1 MTERTEIPNK
11 DVLPLLPLK
20 GTVIMPHQ
28 VAPLGVGRPKSL
40 RALEAALAADRMI
53 LLAAQKQ
60 DEQEDPTPADIYLV
74 GTICKILQVGK
85 QPDGVLQVIVEGVVR
100 AELLGVEQME
110 PYFEMRVAPRP
121 DPVEK
126 SLEIEA
132 LMRGVVSQFERF
144 ARFSRSVAPEQY
156 AAAMQADEPGKLAD
170 LVAQHLPLKLEER
183 QQLLE
188 LAPKDRLE
196 LLSQIL
202 TREVNILEL
211 ERKIQNRVRKQMEKS
226 QREYFLKEQM
236 KAIQQELGESDERQ
250 SEVAEYKKKIEAA
263 NLPEHVK
270 EKALEELNRLEKMPP
285 MVAEAV
291 VVRTYL
297 DWLLAVPWSVRTED
311 RLDITEA
318 RRILDEDHY
327 GLEKAKDRVV
337 EYLAVRKLSPTS
349 KGPILCFIGPPG
361 TGKTSL
367 GRSIARALGRKFVR
381 VSLGGV
387 RDEAEI
393 RGHRRTYVG
402 ALPGRI
408 VQGLKTSASKN
419 PVFMLDEID
428 KLGVDWRGDPSS
440 ALLEALDPEQNHSF
454 SDHYL
459 EIPLDLSEVMFIC
472 TGNIM
477 DTIPPALRD
486 RLEVIRFPGYIEEE
500 KLKIATQFLIPKQRK
515 ENGLGAEQVAIT
527 GEGLRKIVREYTR
540 EAGVRNLEREIASV
554 FRKVATEV
562 ATGRATAV
570 KVSAAQLHRFLGP
583 PRFRYG
589 LAEQVDEVGTA
600 TGLIYSEM
608 GGDVISVEATL
619 MRGEGKLALTGQLG
633 DVLKESGQ
641 AAVSY
646 VRSRAR
652 RLGVDEEWYQKYDV
666 HIHIP
671 AGAVPKDGPSAG
683 ITLATALASA
693 VTGRPVHKD
702 VAMTGEITLRGK
714 VLPIGGVKEKV
725 LAAHRAG
732 IKTVVLPK
740 ENEKDL
746 EEIPQHV
753 RKKLRFIL
761 VEHMDQVLAEA
772 LLPAPVASKE
782 RILPP
787 PVVEPAVRPP
797 QQPTQQM
804 LS

>member
-100 AELLGVEQME
+100 AELLGVEQLE

-188 LAPKDRLE
+188 QVPKDRLE

-297 DWLLAVPWSVRTED
+297 DWLLAVPWAVRTED

-327 GLEKAKDRVV
+327 GLGKAKDRVI

-393 RGHRRTYVG
+393 RGHRRTYV
-402 ALPGRI
+402 AR
-408 VQGLKTSASKN
+408 
-419 PVFMLDEID
+419 
-428 KLGVDWRGDPSS
+428 
-440 ALLEALDPEQNHSF
+440 
-454 SDHYL
+454 
-459 EIPLDLSEVMFIC
+459 C
-472 TGNIM
+472 
-477 DTIPPALRD
+477 
-486 RLEVIRFPGYIEEE
+486 
-500 KLKIATQFLIPKQRK
+500 
-515 ENGLGAEQVAIT
+515 
-527 GEGLRKIVREYTR
+527 
-540 EAGVRNLEREIASV
+540 
-554 FRKVATEV
+554 
-562 ATGRATAV
+562 
-570 KVSAAQLHRFLGP
+570 
-583 PRFRYG
+583 
-589 LAEQVDEVGTA
+589 
-600 TGLIYSEM
+600 
-608 GGDVISVEATL
+608 
-619 MRGEGKLALTGQLG
+619 
-633 DVLKESGQ
+633 Q
-641 AAVSY
+641 AASY
-646 VRSRAR
+646 K
-652 RLGVDEEWYQKYDV
+652 G
-666 HIHIP
+666 
-671 AGAVPKDGPSAG
+671 
-683 ITLATALASA
+683 
-693 VTGRPVHKD
+693 
-702 VAMTGEITLRGK
+702 
-714 VLPIGGVKEKV
+714 
-725 LAAHRAG
+725 
-732 IKTVVLPK
+732 
-740 ENEKDL
+740 
-746 EEIPQHV
+746 
-753 RKKLRFIL
+753 
-761 VEHMDQVLAEA
+761 
-772 LLPAPVASKE
+772 
-782 RILPP
+782 
-787 PVVEPAVRPP
+787 
-797 QQPTQQM
+797 
-804 LS
+804 

>member
-11 DVLPLLPLK
+11 NVLPLLPLK

-40 RALEAALAADRMI
+40 RALETALAGDRMI

-60 DEQEDPTPADIYLV
+60 DDQENPTPADIYPV

-85 QPDGVLQVIVEGVVR
+85 QPDGVRQVIVEGVVR
-100 AELLGVEQME
+100 ADLLGVEQIE

-121 DPVEK
+121 DSVEK
-126 SLEIEA
+126 NLETEA

-170 LVAQHLPLKLEER
+170 LVSQHLPLKLEER

-196 LLSQIL
+196 LLSQVL

-270 EKALEELNRLEKMPP
+270 EKALEELSRLEKMPP

-297 DWLLAVPWSVRTED
+297 DWLLAVPWAVRTED
-311 RLDITEA
+311 RLDITE
-318 RRILDEDHY
+318 
-327 GLEKAKDRVV
+327 V
-337 EYLAVRKLSPTS
+337 
-349 KGPILCFIGPPG
+349 
-361 TGKTSL
+361 
-367 GRSIARALGRKFVR
+367 
-381 VSLGGV
+381 
-387 RDEAEI
+387 
-393 RGHRRTYVG
+393 
-402 ALPGRI
+402 
-408 VQGLKTSASKN
+408 
-419 PVFMLDEID
+419 
-428 KLGVDWRGDPSS
+428 GVDWPGDPRS

-472 TGNIM
+472 TGNIL

-486 RLEVIRFPGYIEEE
+486 RVEVIRFPGYIEEE
-500 KLKIATQFLIPKQRK
+500 KLKIATQFLIAKQRK
-515 ENGLGAEQVAIT
+515 ENGLTADQVAMT
-527 GEGLRKIVREYTR
+527 GEALRHITREYTR

-554 FRKVATEV
+554 FCKVATEI

-570 KVSAAQLHRFLGP
+570 KVTAARLHRFL
-583 PRFRYG
+583 
-589 LAEQVDEVGTA
+589 A
-600 TGLIYSEM
+600 
-608 GGDVISVEATL
+608 
-619 MRGEGKLALTGQLG
+619 
-633 DVLKESGQ
+633 
-641 AAVSY
+641 
-646 VRSRAR
+646 
-652 RLGVDEEWYQKYDV
+652 
-666 HIHIP
+666 
-671 AGAVPKDGPSAG
+671 
-683 ITLATALASA
+683 
-693 VTGRPVHKD
+693 
-702 VAMTGEITLRGK
+702 
-714 VLPIGGVKEKV
+714 
-725 LAAHRAG
+725 
-732 IKTVVLPK
+732 
-740 ENEKDL
+740 
-746 EEIPQHV
+746 
-753 RKKLRFIL
+753 
-761 VEHMDQVLAEA
+761 
-772 LLPAPVASKE
+772 
-782 RILPP
+782 
-787 PVVEPAVRPP
+787 
-797 QQPTQQM
+797 
-804 LS
+804 

>member
-100 AELLGVEQME
+100 AELLGVEQLE

-188 LAPKDRLE
+188 LVPKDRLE

-270 EKALEELNRLEKMPP
+270 EKALEELSRLEKMPP

-297 DWLLAVPWSVRTED
+297 DWLLSVPWTVRTED

-327 GLEKAKDRVV
+327 GLDKAKDRVV
-337 EYLAVRKLSPTS
+337 EYLAVRKLAPTS

-402 ALPGRI
+402 AMPGRI
-408 VQGLKTSASKN
+408 VQGLKTSASRN

-428 KLGVDWRGDPSS
+428 KLGVDWRGGPSS
-440 ALLEALDPEQNHSF
+440 PPVGGGGPPEDHSLRG
-454 SDHYL
+454 HYL
-459 EIPLDLSEVMFIC
+459 GVPPGPPEGMFIF
-472 TGNIM
+472 TRDHLGTNR
-477 DTIPPALRD
+477 PAFRD
-486 RLEVIRFPGYIEEE
+486 P
-500 KLKIATQFLIPKQRK
+500 
-515 ENGLGAEQVAIT
+515 
-527 GEGLRKIVREYTR
+527 
-540 EAGVRNLEREIASV
+540 
-554 FRKVATEV
+554 
-562 ATGRATAV
+562 
-570 KVSAAQLHRFLGP
+570 
-583 PRFRYG
+583 
-589 LAEQVDEVGTA
+589 
-600 TGLIYSEM
+600 
-608 GGDVISVEATL
+608 
-619 MRGEGKLALTGQLG
+619 
-633 DVLKESGQ
+633 
-641 AAVSY
+641 
-646 VRSRAR
+646 
-652 RLGVDEEWYQKYDV
+652 
-666 HIHIP
+666 
-671 AGAVPKDGPSAG
+671 
-683 ITLATALASA
+683 
-693 VTGRPVHKD
+693 
-702 VAMTGEITLRGK
+702 
-714 VLPIGGVKEKV
+714 
-725 LAAHRAG
+725 RAG
-732 IKTVVLPK
+732 S
-740 ENEKDL
+740 
-746 EEIPQHV
+746 
-753 RKKLRFIL
+753 RGSGAR
-761 VEHMDQVLAEA
+761 
-772 LLPAPVASKE
+772 
-782 RILPP
+782 
-787 PVVEPAVRPP
+787 
-797 QQPTQQM
+797 
-804 LS
+804 